1 MINLEWLRT
10 FRAVY
15 KTKSLSKASELLN
28 LSQPTVSHHISTLE
42 AHIGQ
47 KLFIRKSKGVI
58 ETDEGRMLNNMSSGA
73 LSVLEEVEFQ
83 IVSKSSPLKC
93 TITLGVSE
101 HLYKTYVE
109 DVFFGLGEHVH
120 ISFGTRSSLINDVEE
135 GRLLYAIIPGETNT
149 FDLLSAPLVE
159 QHLVLVTT
167 PDLNLD
173 HVFDELINDPKKLE
187 KTLTQQI
194 WFSHDTNSAYI
205 KLFWIAMFD
214 KKRPSIVPSFVIP
227 NEYEIL
233 NQMIGKSG
241 VSIALEQTAQ
251 KFEKEGKLK
260 IVNHKPIFF
269 RNLSL
274 ISNKSRARKE
284 ISDRI
289 QNVLLS
295 GLNPEA

>member
-28 LSQPTVSHHISTLE
+28 ISQPTISHHISTLE
-42 AHIGQ
+42 AHVGQ

-93 TITLGVSE
+93 TITIGISE
-101 HLYKTYVE
+101 HLYKTYIE
-109 DVFFGLGEHVH
+109 EVFFELGEHVH
-120 ISFGTRSSLINDVEE
+120 ISYGTRSSLIKDVEE
-135 GRLLYAIIPGETNT
+135 GRLLYAIIPEETNT
-149 FDLLSAPLVE
+149 FDLINDHLIE
-159 QHLVLVTT
+159 QNLVLVAT

-173 HVFDELINDPKKLE
+173 NVFDNLIENSKQIE
-187 KTLTQQI
+187 KVLTKQT
-194 WFSHDTNSAYI
+194 WFAHDTNSNYI

-214 KKRPSIVPSFVIP
+214 KKRPSIVPSFVVP
-227 NEYEIL
+227 NEYEVL
-233 NQMIGKSG
+233 NKMNGKSG
-241 VSIALEQTAQ
+241 VSVALEHTAQ

-284 ISDRI
+284 ISDKI
-289 QNVLLS
+289 QNVLMS
-295 GLNPEA
+295 PFRNK